1 MGGGKASPRQKM
13 INMMYLVLTALLAL
27 NVSKEVLDAFVKA
40 NISLMQQEQIM
51 ASKNKGTY
59 NELSNQVLL
68 NPNDEKYKQADA
80 QASELS
86 KVTQEML
93 KKLDRLRLDLLI
105 NVEGVDEAGAK
116 KLAENP
122 FEVNKKDDYDMPTNF
137 FGTGEAPGN
146 QGKAGQLKKDLAA
159 FKKELLEMTKNNS
172 AVAKSLEVIDLK
184 DPDPKSETVVKHRL
198 TTWEMKYFYHL
209 PLAAALLE
217 LSKWENIVRSSEA
230 EVLKFIWDQISADAV
245 KFDAVRAQIVPKSTF
260 VVSGSNFEADVFLAA
275 YNTAMKPEIVTGGSV
290 DTLTGEVPGG
300 TILDTSKIINGV
312 GRVQIP
318 ASGAGERTFAGV
330 INLVEKATGKKVPY
344 PFQTKYTVSPP
355 MASVAATKMNVFY
368 KGLDNPVTVSVPG
381 YPPSQLIVSGSGPIS
396 VSGGNG
402 NYVVKANNTG
412 AAKINVSVKTEDGRT
427 ISMGSQE
434 FRVKTIPTPVLK
446 WGGKRSGELVPAGLA
461 SASPLIPE
469 MENFDF
475 EVYSRILSFEISYT
489 GQGGL
494 LQRREVTGN
503 QIPGDLQ
510 GKIRSMRRGEK
521 VFFSDVV
528 IQLPSGERRKVEGAF
543 KIQ

>member
-68 NPNDEKYKQADA
+68 NPNDEKYKRADA

-172 AVAKSLEVIDLK
+172 AVAKSLEIIDLK

-209 PLAAALLE
+209 PLSAALLE

>member
-1 MGGGKASPRQKM
+1 M
-13 INMMYLVLTALLAL
+13 
-27 NVSKEVLDAFVKA
+27 
-40 NISLMQQEQIM
+40 
-51 ASKNKGTY
+51 
-59 NELSNQVLL
+59 
-68 NPNDEKYKQADA
+68 
-80 QASELS
+80 
-86 KVTQEML
+86 
-93 KKLDRLRLDLLI
+93 
-105 NVEGVDEAGAK
+105 
-116 KLAENP
+116 
-122 FEVNKKDDYDMPTNF
+122 
-137 FGTGEAPGN
+137 
-146 QGKAGQLKKDLAA
+146 
-159 FKKELLEMTKNNS
+159 
-172 AVAKSLEVIDLK
+172 
-184 DPDPKSETVVKHRL
+184 
-198 TTWEMKYFYHL
+198 
-209 PLAAALLE
+209 
-217 LSKWENIVRSSEA
+217 
-230 EVLKFIWDQISADAV
+230 
-245 KFDAVRAQIVPKSTF
+245 
-260 VVSGSNFEADVFLAA
+260 
-275 YNTAMKPEIVTGGSV
+275 
-290 DTLTGEVPGG
+290 
-300 TILDTSKIINGV
+300 
-312 GRVQIP
+312 
-318 ASGAGERTFAGV
+318 
-330 INLVEKATGKKVPY
+330 
-344 PFQTKYTVSPP
+344 
-355 MASVAATKMNVFY
+355 
-368 KGLDNPVTVSVPG
+368 PG

>member
-172 AVAKSLEVIDLK
+172 AVAKSLEIIDLK

-209 PLAAALLE
+209 PLSAALLE